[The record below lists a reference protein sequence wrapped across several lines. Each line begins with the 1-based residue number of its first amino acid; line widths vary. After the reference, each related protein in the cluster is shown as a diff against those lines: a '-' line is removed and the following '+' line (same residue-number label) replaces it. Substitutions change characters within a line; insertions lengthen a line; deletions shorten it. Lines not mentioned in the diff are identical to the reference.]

1 MPAPAFANPRRVL
14 LLGTAWLAFVWT
26 VALVAARSTPWLTGP
41 TGWSPELARRVTPLA
56 RWDSGW
62 YISIAESG
70 YQAPPTR
77 VGMET
82 NHAFFPLYPAL
93 MRAVAAATGLEVSRA
108 GAVVSALALLGALV
122 LFAAWTRRIFGEER
136 VWPALFALLA
146 FPPSFF
152 LAAVY
157 SEALLVFL
165 ALAAILGLESDRP
178 IAAAA
183 AGVLTGLTRI
193 SGLVLA
199 PALFLVSWRRS
210 RARGRSTPQALLHAG
225 LAGASPLAGFGLFC
239 LYFQVRFSDALL
251 FVKAQHNWSREA
263 KTVFD
268 GPFLILREIVHDLA
282 TGRVLAKSPVRTMEG
297 VFLLLFLFLAW
308 RLAARRLWPEA
319 LYVFLTVAIV
329 FSSGTL
335 ESGGRYVL
343 PAFPA
348 FAVLGGLAARP
359 ALFRTLVA
367 LSFGAQA
374 VYVWLYV
381 HWIWA
386 G

>member
-1 MPAPAFANPRRVL
+1 MPAPATPRRVL
-14 LLGTAWLAFVWT
+14 LLGAVWLAFVWA
-26 VALVAARSTPWLTGP
+26 VALVAARSTPWLTAR
-41 TGWSPELARRVTPLA
+41 TGWSEELSRRLPALA

-62 YISIAESG
+62 YVSIAEGG
-70 YQAPPTR
+70 YEAPPVR
-77 VGMET
+77 VGQET

-93 MRAVAAATGLEVSRA
+93 MRGASCATGLDVARA
-108 GAVVSALALLGALV
+108 GALVSAAALLGAL
-122 LFAAWTRRIFGEER
+122 LLLAAWTRRRFGEER
-136 VWPALFALLA
+136 VWPALLAFLA
-146 FPPSFF
+146 FPTSFF
-152 LAAVY
+152 FAAVY
-157 SEALLVFL
+157 SESLLLFL
-165 ALAAILGLESDRP
+165 ALGAVLALEEDRDGL
-178 IAAAA
+178 AAA
-183 AGVLTGLTRI
+183 AGLLTGLTRI

-210 RARGRSTPQALLHAG
+210 RERGRPVPQALLRAG
-225 LAGASPLAGFGLFC
+225 LVGASPLAGFGLFC
-239 LYFQVRFSDALL
+239 LYFHELFGDALL

-268 GPFLILREIVHDLA
+268 GPRLILQEIVRDLA
-282 TGRVLAKSPVRTMEG
+282 TGHVFVKSPIRTMEG

-319 LYVFLTVAIV
+319 LYVFMTVAIV
-329 FSSGTL
+329 FTSGTL

-359 ALFRTLVA
+359 ELFRVFVA
-367 LSFGAQA
+367 LSLLVQA
-374 VYVWLYV
+374 GYVWLYV
-381 HWIWA
+381 HWLWV

>member
-1 MPAPAFANPRRVL
+1 MPAPATPRRVL
-14 LLGTAWLAFVWT
+14 LLGTAWLAFVWA

-41 TGWSPELARRVTPLA
+41 TGWTPEFAARVTPLA

-62 YISIAESG
+62 YVSIAESG
-70 YQAPPTR
+70 YEAPPTR
-77 VGMET
+77 VGQET

-93 MRAVAAATGLEVSRA
+93 MRGVAAATGLDASRA
-108 GAVVSALALLGALV
+108 GAAVSALALLGALP
-122 LFAAWTRRIFGEER
+122 LFAAWTRRRFGEGV
-136 VWPALFALLA
+136 VWPALLALLA

-152 LAAVY
+152 FAAVY
-157 SEALLVFL
+157 TESLLVLF
-165 ALAAILGLESDRP
+165 ALAALLALETDHD
-178 IAAAA
+178 AAAA
-183 AGVLTGLTRI
+183 LSGLLTGLTRI

-210 RARGRSTPQALLHAG
+210 REKGRPVPESLLRAS
-225 LAGASPLAGFGLFC
+225 LVGASPLAGFGLFC
-239 LYFQVRFSDALL
+239 LYFRVRFGDALL
-251 FVKAQHNWSREA
+251 FVKAQHNWSREP

-268 GPFLILREIVHDLA
+268 GPRLILAEIWRDLT
-282 TGRVLAKSPVRTMEG
+282 TGHVLAKSPVRTMEG

-308 RLAARRLWPEA
+308 RLAARRLFPEA

-348 FAVLGGLAARP
+348 FAILGGVAARP
-359 ALFRTLVA
+359 ALFRALVA

-381 HWIWA
+381 HWLWV

>member
-1 MPAPAFANPRRVL
+1 MTAHATPRRVL
-14 LLGTAWLAFVWT
+14 LLGVVWLAFVWA
-26 VALVAARSTPWLTGP
+26 VALVAARSTPWLTAR
-41 TGWSPELARRVTPLA
+41 TGWSEELSRRLTPLA

-62 YISIAESG
+62 YVSIAEGG
-70 YQAPPTR
+70 YEAPPVR
-77 VGMET
+77 VGQET

-93 MRAVAAATGLEVSRA
+93 MRGVARATGLDVARA
-108 GAVVSALALLGALV
+108 GALVSAAALLGAL
-122 LFAAWTRRIFGEER
+122 LLLATWTRMRFGEDR
-136 VWPALFALLA
+136 VWPTLLLFLA
-146 FPPSFF
+146 FPTSFF
-152 LAAVY
+152 FAAVY
-157 SEALLVFL
+157 SESLLLFL
-165 ALAAILGLESDRP
+165 ALGAVLAAEEDRDGL
-178 IAAAA
+178 AAA
-183 AGVLTGLTRI
+183 AGLLSGLTRI

-210 RARGRSTPQALLHAG
+210 RELGRPVPRALLRAG
-225 LAGASPLAGFGLFC
+225 LVGASPLAGFGLFC
-239 LYFQVRFSDALL
+239 LYFHERFGDALL

-268 GPFLILREIVHDLA
+268 GPRLILQEILRDLA
-282 TGRVLAKSPVRTMEG
+282 TGHVFVKSPVRTMEG

-329 FSSGTL
+329 FTSGTL

-359 ALFRTLVA
+359 AVFRALVA
-367 LSFGAQA
+367 LSLAVQA
-374 VYVWLYV
+374 GYVWLYV
-381 HWIWA
+381 HWLWV

>member
-1 MPAPAFANPRRVL
+1 MAVPASSRRVL
-14 LLGTAWLAFVWT
+14 LLGAVWLAFVWS

-41 TGWSPELARRVTPLA
+41 AGSANDLARRGTPLA

-77 VGMET
+77 IGQET

-93 MRAVAAATGLEVSRA
+93 MRGVAAATGLDASRA
-108 GAVVSALALLGALV
+108 GALISALALLGALV
-122 LFAAWTRRIFGEER
+122 LFGAWTRRRFGEEH

-146 FPPSFF
+146 FPTSFF
-152 LAAVY
+152 FASVY

-165 ALAAILGLESDRP
+165 AVAALLALEDDRDL
-178 IAAAA
+178 AAAA
-183 AGVLTGLTRI
+183 AGLLSGLTRI

-210 RARGRSTPQALLHAG
+210 RERGRPVPQT
-225 LAGASPLAGFGLFC
+225 LARAVFVGASPLAGFGLFC
-239 LYFQVRFSDALL
+239 LYFGKCFGDPLL

-268 GPFLILREIVHDLA
+268 GPRLILQEVWRDLA
-282 TGRVLAKSPVRTMEG
+282 TGHVFQKSPVRTMEG
-297 VFLLLFLFLAW
+297 VFLVLFLFLAW
-308 RLAARRLWPEA
+308 RLAGRKLWPEA

-348 FAVLGGLAARP
+348 FAVLGTLASRP
-359 ALFRTLVA
+359 VLFRGLLA
-367 LSFGAQA
+367 LSLLAQA
-374 VYVWLYV
+374 VYVWLFV
-381 HWIWA
+381 HWLWV

>member
-1 MPAPAFANPRRVL
+1 MPAPATPRRVL
-14 LLGTAWLAFVWT
+14 LLGAVWLAFVWT

-41 TGWSPELARRVTPLA
+41 TGWTPEFARRVTPLA
-56 RWDSGW
+56 RWDAGW
-62 YISIAESG
+62 YVAIAESG
-70 YQAPPTR
+70 YEAPPTH
-77 VGMET
+77 VGQET
-82 NHAFFPLYPAL
+82 SHAFFPLYPAL
-93 MRAVAAATGLEVSRA
+93 MRGVSRATGLDASRS
-108 GAVVSALALLGALV
+108 GALVSALALLGALV
-122 LFAAWTRRIFGEER
+122 LFAAWTRRRFGEER
-136 VWPALFALLA
+136 VWPALLALLA
-146 FPPSFF
+146 FPTSFF
-152 LAAVY
+152 FAGVY
-157 SEALLVFL
+157 TEALLVFL
-165 ALAAILGLESDRP
+165 ALAAVLALETDRDF
-178 IAAAA
+178 AAAA
-183 AGVLTGLTRI
+183 AGLLSGLTRI

-210 RARGRSTPQALLHAG
+210 RERGRPVPQALMRAG

-239 LYFQVRFSDALL
+239 LYFRVRFGDALL

-268 GPFLILREIVHDLA
+268 GPRLILEEVWRDLT
-282 TGRVLAKSPVRTMEG
+282 TGHVFAKSPVRTMEG
-297 VFLLLFLFLAW
+297 VFLLLFLLLAW

-348 FAVLGGLAARP
+348 FAILSGLAARP
-359 ALFRTLVA
+359 ALFRSLIA
-367 LSFGAQA
+367 LSLGAQA

-381 HWIWA
+381 HWIWV

>member
-1 MPAPAFANPRRVL
+1 MHPPATPRRVL
-14 LLGTAWLAFVWT
+14 LLGAVWLAFVWA
-26 VALVAARSTPWLTGP
+26 VALVAARSTPWLSAR
-41 TGWSPELARRVTPLA
+41 TGWSEELSRRVPALA

-62 YISIAESG
+62 YVSIAEGG
-70 YQAPPTR
+70 YEAPPVR
-77 VGMET
+77 VGQET

-93 MRAVAAATGLEVSRA
+93 MRGVSRATGLDVARA
-108 GAVVSALALLGALV
+108 GALVSAAALLGAL
-122 LFAAWTRRIFGEER
+122 LLLAAWTRRRFGEGR
-136 VWPALFALLA
+136 VWPALLAFLA
-146 FPPSFF
+146 FPTSFF
-152 LAAVY
+152 FAAVY
-157 SEALLVFL
+157 SESLLLFL
-165 ALAAILGLESDRP
+165 ALGAVLALEEDRDGL
-178 IAAAA
+178 AAA
-183 AGVLTGLTRI
+183 AGLLSGLTRI

-210 RARGRSTPQALLHAG
+210 HELGRPVPQALLRAG
-225 LAGASPLAGFGLFC
+225 LVGVSPLAGFGLFC
-239 LYFQVRFSDALL
+239 LYFHERFGDALL

-268 GPFLILREIVHDLA
+268 GPRLILQEIVRDLA
-282 TGRVLAKSPVRTMEG
+282 TGHVFVKSPVRTMEG
-297 VFLLLFLFLAW
+297 VFLLLFFFLAW

-329 FSSGTL
+329 LTSGTL

-359 ALFRTLVA
+359 AVFRALVA
-367 LSFGAQA
+367 LSLAAQA
-374 VYVWLYV
+374 GYVWLYV
-381 HWIWA
+381 HWLWV

>member
-1 MPAPAFANPRRVL
+1 MPVPATPRRTL
-14 LLGTAWLAFVWT
+14 LLGAAWLAFVWAL
-26 VALVAARSTPWLTGP
+26 ALVAARSTPWLTGP
-41 TGWSPELARRVTPLA
+41 TGWPPDLGRRVTPLA

-62 YISIAESG
+62 YVSIAESG
-70 YQAPPTR
+70 YEAPPSR
-77 VGMET
+77 VGQET

-93 MRAVAAATGLEVSRA
+93 MRGVARATGLDASRA
-108 GAVVSALALLGALV
+108 GALVSAAALLGAVV
-122 LFAAWTRRIFGEER
+122 LFGAWTRRRFGEER
-136 VWPALFALLA
+136 VWPALLALLA

-152 LAAVY
+152 FAAVY
-157 SEALLVFL
+157 TEALLVFL
-165 ALAAILGLESDRP
+165 ALAAILALETDRDF
-178 IAAAA
+178 AAFA
-183 AGVLTGLTRI
+183 AGLLTGLTRI

-210 RARGRSTPQALLHAG
+210 REAGRPVPQALLRAG

-239 LYFQVRFSDALL
+239 LYFRERFGDALL
-251 FVKAQHNWSREA
+251 FVRAQHNWSREA

-268 GPFLILREIVHDLA
+268 GPRLILQEIVRDLT
-282 TGRVLAKSPVRTMEG
+282 TGHVFAKSPVRTMEG

-308 RLAARRLWPEA
+308 RLAARRLFPEA

-329 FSSGTL
+329 FTSGTL

-348 FAVLGGLAARP
+348 FAILGGLSARP
-359 ALFRTLVA
+359 ALFRALVA
-367 LSFGAQA
+367 LALGAQA

-381 HWIWA
+381 HWLWV